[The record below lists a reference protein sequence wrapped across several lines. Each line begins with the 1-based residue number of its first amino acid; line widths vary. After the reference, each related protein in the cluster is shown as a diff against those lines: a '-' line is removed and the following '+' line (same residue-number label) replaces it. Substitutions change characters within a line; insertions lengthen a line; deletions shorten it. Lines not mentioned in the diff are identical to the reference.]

1 MCVRVCLH
9 LLISIVVVVK
19 DFQSLRVFL
28 EVQLMLGGQLWNNI
42 ENASLPAENSIPKVP
57 TILKKS
63 HIHLKKDFSNL
74 QTNCL
79 L

>member
-1 MCVRVCLH
+1 MGG
-9 LLISIVVVVK
+9 
-19 DFQSLRVFL
+19 FQSVRALS

-42 ENASLPAENSIPKVP
+42 ENASLPAETTIPKGP

-79 L
+79 LWRLAKSIS

>member
-1 MCVRVCLH
+1 MEG
-9 LLISIVVVVK
+9 
-19 DFQSLRVFL
+19 FESLRVL
-28 EVQLMLGGQLWNNI
+28 LDVQLMLGGQLWNNI
-42 ENASLPAENSIPKVP
+42 KNARLPAETSIPKGP

-79 L
+79 LWRLAKSIS